1 MSTLGGVI
9 NQFNAAGELTHLLT
23 LEGLPKEQI
32 VHILDTAKQFVSVT
46 DPSREVKKVPL
57 LRGKSVFNL
66 FFENSTRTRTT
77 FEIAAKRLSADVIN
91 LDISTS
97 SAAKGESLLDTI
109 DNLVVMQADIF
120 VVRHGVSRAPIEIAQ
135 HVPSH
140 VHVVN
145 AGDGSHQHPTQGLLD
160 MYTMRHFKQDFRGL
174 KVAIVGDIV
183 HSRVAKSN
191 IHALTTL
198 GCEEIRVI
206 GPESLLPSN
215 LDLLGVKVFHGMEE
229 GLKGVDVVMTLRI
242 QKERMEAGQVPE
254 GDAFFKQYGLTPT
267 RLALAKPDAIVMHP
281 GPMNRGVEIDSAVAD
296 GPQSV
301 ILNQVT
307 FGIAVRMAVMS
318 IVAGN

>member
-1 MSTLGGVI
+1 MVNLV
-9 NQFNAAGELTHLLT
+9 NQFNSDGELTHLLT

-32 VHILDTAKQFVSVT
+32 LHILDTAKQFVSVT
-46 DPSREVKKVPL
+46 DPAREVKKVPL

-97 SAAKGESLLDTI
+97 STAKGESLLDTI
-109 DNLVVMQADIF
+109 DNLVAMQADIF
-120 VVRHGVSRAPIEIAQ
+120 VVRHSVSKAPIEIAN
-135 HVPSH
+135 HVPPH

-145 AGDGSHQHPTQGLLD
+145 AGDGSNQHPTQGLLD
-160 MYTMRHFKQDFRGL
+160 MYTMRHFKQNFKGL

-198 GCEEIRVI
+198 GCEDIRAI
-206 GPESLLPSN
+206 GPESLLPS
-215 LDLLGVKVFHGMEE
+215 DIDMLGVKVFHSMEE
-229 GLKGVDVVMTLRI
+229 GLKDVDVVMTLRI

-254 GDAFFKQYGLTPT
+254 GDAFFKQYGLNPA
-267 RLALAKPDAIVMHP
+267 RLALAKSDAIVMHP
-281 GPMNRGVEIDSAVAD
+281 GPMNRGVEIDTVVAD

-318 IVAGN
+318 IVAAN

>member
-1 MSTLGGVI
+1 MSSSGNLV
-9 NQFNAAGELTHLLT
+9 NQFNASGELTHLLT
-23 LEGLPKEQI
+23 LEGLPREQLL
-32 VHILDTAKQFVSVT
+32 HILDTAKQFVSVT

-97 SAAKGESLLDTI
+97 SASKGESLLDTI
-109 DNLVVMQADIF
+109 DNLVAMQADIF
-120 VVRHGVSRAPIEIAQ
+120 VVRHSVSRAPIEIAN
-135 HVPSH
+135 HVPAH

-160 MYTMRHFKQDFRGL
+160 MYTMRHFKQNFKGL
-174 KVAIVGDIV
+174 RVAIIGDIV

-198 GCEEIRVI
+198 GCEDIRAI
-206 GPESLLPSN
+206 GPESLLPSD
-215 LDLLGVKVFHGMEE
+215 LDMQGVQVFHSMEE
-229 GLKGVDVVMTLRI
+229 GLRDVDVVMTLRI

-254 GDAFFKQYGLTPT
+254 GDAFFKQYGLTPA
-267 RLALAKPDAIVMHP
+267 RLALAKVDAIVMHP
-281 GPMNRGVEIDSAVAD
+281 GPMNRGVEIDSSVAD

>member
-1 MSTLGGVI
+1 MNSV

-32 VHILDTAKQFVSVT
+32 LHILDTAKQFVSVA

-77 FEIAAKRLSADVIN
+77 FEIAANRLSADIIN

-97 SAAKGESLLDTI
+97 STAKGESLLDTI
-109 DNLVVMQADIF
+109 DNLVAMQADIF
-120 VVRHGVSRAPIEIAQ
+120 VVRHSVSKAPIEIAN
-135 HVPSH
+135 HVPAH

-145 AGDGSHQHPTQGLLD
+145 AGDGSNQHPTQGLLD
-160 MYTMRHFKQDFRGL
+160 MYTMRHFKQNFKGL
-174 KVAIVGDIV
+174 KVVIVGDIV

-198 GCEEIRVI
+198 GCEDIRVI

-215 LDLLGVKVFHGMEE
+215 LDMLGVKVFHSMEE
-229 GLKGVDVVMTLRI
+229 GLKDVDIVMTLRI
-242 QKERMEAGQVPE
+242 QKERMEVGQVPE
-254 GDAFFKQYGLTPT
+254 GAAFFKQYGLNPE
-267 RLALAKPDAIVMHP
+267 RLALAKSDAIVMHP
-281 GPMNRGVEIDSAVAD
+281 GPMNRGVEIDSIVAD